1 MLGGV
6 KKKKKEKKK
15 TIKEKKMRLKDE
27 NIFFFRT
34 NPQSQVWISNIQIG
48 QCSG

>member
-6 KKKKKEKKK
+6 KKKKKKKGQLNK
-15 TIKEKKMRLKDE
+15 KKMRLKDE